1 MKRRNSIGILIAV
14 FLILCVPVSTAIQ
27 IQTINTITST
37 SNVSYEML
45 TTMNAEELSTFI
57 QSVAI
62 QYPHLLK
69 QFQRSVQTI
78 KNTPASMTETRHRT
92 SGLSD
97 ASHEPQ
103 PRDDNQTFLEKI
115 FWKIYNYRVF
125 RLVISVILFLKYQSK
140 FTLWRT
146 MTWGIKLLRLTKLGI
161 LLGYI
166 DPQQTPQTP
175 SIVFEQDL
183 VNATL
188 TVASVSPDDVLWG
201 DITEIGNGSCDPL
214 PPGNVAVGDTLT
226 HCQGIIVLWYLPRN
240 EVIGVFE
247 FD

>member
-14 FLILCVPVSTAIQ
+14 FLILCVPVTTAVHV
-27 IQTINTITST
+27 QTINSVAST
-37 SNVSYEML
+37 SNMSYEML
-45 TTMNAEELSTFI
+45 ATMNAEELSAFI
-57 QSVAI
+57 QSVAL

-78 KNTPASMTETRHRT
+78 KSIPVSVTETRQRT

-97 ASHEPQ
+97 ASHESQ
-103 PRDDNQTFLEKI
+103 PRDENQTFLEKI

-125 RLVISVILFLKYQSK
+125 RLIISVLLFLKFQSK

-146 MTWGIKLLRLTKLGI
+146 MSWGIKLLRLTKLGI

-175 SIVFEQDL
+175 NIVFGQDL
-183 VNATL
+183 VNDTL
-188 TVASVSPDDVLWG
+188 TVASVSPDDVLWS

-214 PPGNVAVGDTLT
+214 PTGNVAVGDTLT
-226 HCQGIIVLWYLPRN
+226 HCQGIIVLWYIPRN